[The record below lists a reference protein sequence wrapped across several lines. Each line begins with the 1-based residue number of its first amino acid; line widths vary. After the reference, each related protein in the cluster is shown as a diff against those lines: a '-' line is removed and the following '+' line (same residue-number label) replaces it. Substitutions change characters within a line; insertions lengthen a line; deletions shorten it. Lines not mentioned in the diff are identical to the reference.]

1 MDLGDRV
8 SVFRFLVRDRDS
20 KFTAAFDAVF
30 ASEGIGII
38 KSPRAAPTLA
48 APHRCAA
55 FGAGTKDRVDLAWL
69 LPNTQRQVRAAL
81 RASMNSGTTTV
92 VRHI

>member
-8 SVFRFLVRDRDS
+8 SVFRFLVLDRDS
-20 KFTAAFDAVF
+20 KFTAAFNAVF
-30 ASEGIGII
+30 ASEGINII
-38 KSPRAAPTLA
+38 KSPRA